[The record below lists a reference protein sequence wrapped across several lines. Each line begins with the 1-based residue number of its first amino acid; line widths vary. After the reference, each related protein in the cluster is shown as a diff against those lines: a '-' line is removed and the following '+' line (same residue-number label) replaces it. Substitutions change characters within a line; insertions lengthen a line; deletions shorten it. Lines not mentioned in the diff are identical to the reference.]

1 MKKKTAPSKQT
12 RKNILDFSAWNFVI
26 FLTLTFVLIVIVAL
40 TMSDEARAL
49 RAKAG
54 LQCPEVK
61 TLPRPED
68 CPGGEWIYQRAAT
81 GCVEFVC
88 KATEM

>member
-12 RKNILDFSAWNFVI
+12 RNKILDFSAWNFVI

-40 TMSDEARAL
+40 TMGDEARAL

-54 LQCPEVK
+54 LQCPDIK

-68 CPGGEWIYQRAAT
+68 CPGGEWTYQRADT

-88 KATEM
+88 KSTGM